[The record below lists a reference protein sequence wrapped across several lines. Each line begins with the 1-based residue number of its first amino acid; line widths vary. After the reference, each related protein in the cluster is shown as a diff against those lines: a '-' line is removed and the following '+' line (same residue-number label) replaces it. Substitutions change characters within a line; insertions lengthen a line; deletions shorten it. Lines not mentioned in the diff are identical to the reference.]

1 MKEKISVV
9 DLFAGAGGLSE
20 GFHRQGYN
28 IVSYVE
34 KEKNACDTLL
44 TRHIYWQ
51 LKRKNQGHYY
61 LDYLKGLIEKKNFY
75 NHLEDINPV
84 INSEISEESLPG
96 IIRTIRKNMAQ
107 LEVENIDV
115 FIGGP
120 PCQAY
125 SLIGRA
131 RDKYRM
137 EKDPRNILYKY
148 YVALLKEFKPKIFVF
163 ENVPGILSAGNGRLF
178 TDICDLF
185 EKAGY
190 KIDKRMLDAS
200 DFKVLQKRR
209 RVILIGWKKSL
220 NFKYPEFEPMP
231 DSYYVKDILDD
242 LPRLKAG
249 EIIEVGA
256 YSKKPSEYLKKSGIR
271 NGRDILTQHITR
283 PLNDLDRKIYQL
295 AIKKWNREQKR
306 LSYDELPESLKTHKN
321 RKCFTDRFKVVAD
334 NLPYSHTVV
343 AHISKDGHFYIH
355 PDENQV
361 RSLSIRE
368 AARLQSF
375 PDDYLFEGARTP
387 ILGQIGNA
395 VPPLM
400 AEKIAIKIREYFS

>member
-1 MKEKISVV
+1 MSVV

-20 GFHRQGYN
+20 GFHRHNYHF
-28 IVSYVE
+28 IAYVE
-34 KEKNACDTLL
+34 KNGNACDTLL
-44 TRHIYWQ
+44 TRHIYWF
-51 LKRKNQGHYY
+51 LKRNGQEDIYF
-61 LDYLKGLIEKKNFY
+61 DYLNGNIDRDSYYSCLK
-75 NHLEDINPV
+75 DINPF
-84 INSEISEESLPG
+84 INAEISKESLPG
-96 IIRTIRKNMAQ
+96 IIKAIRTNMTQ
-107 LEVENIDV
+107 TGVKNIDI

-148 YVALLKEFKPKIFVF
+148 YVELLKEFKPKIFVF
-163 ENVPGILSAGNGRLF
+163 ENVPGILSAGNGKLF
-178 TDICDLF
+178 ADVCRLF

-190 KIDKRMLDAS
+190 KIDKRMLNAS
-200 DFKVLQKRR
+200 DFMVLQKRR
-209 RVILIGWKKSL
+209 RVILIGWQKSL
-220 NFKYPEFEPMP
+220 NLKYPEFSPMSH
-231 DSYYVKDILDD
+231 SYYVKDVLDD
-242 LPRLKAG
+242 LPKLKAG
-249 EIIEVGA
+249 EIINIGE
-256 YSKKPSEYLKKSGIR
+256 YSKEASEYLNKSGIR

-283 PLNDLDRKIYQL
+283 PVNDLDREIYQL
-295 AIKKWNREQKR
+295 AVKKWNREQKR

-321 RKCFTDRFKVVAD
+321 RKSFPDRFKVVAD
-334 NLPYSHTVV
+334 NLTYSHTVV

-361 RSLSIRE
+361 RSLSVRE

-375 PDDYLFEGARTP
+375 PDDYFFEGARTP
-387 ILGQIGNA
+387 ILDQIGNA

-400 AEKIAIKIREYFS
+400 AEQIAVKIREYFS